1 MISTIRFRLRSCA
14 ISREA
19 VTRYARLALVDA
31 RFLQDRQEGAAA
43 LFDPEA
49 TLYFSTASAWEIAI
63 KYSIGKLPLPA
74 PPASYIAARAAGG
87 DFRIIDVRLEHALA
101 VADLPRHHD
110 DPFDR
115 LLVAQCITEGF
126 RLVTADRRL
135 AMYDVDLVTV

>member
-1 MISTIRFRLRSCA
+1 MRLLLDTHVWLWWMLGSSKIGKKA
-14 ISREA
+14 Q
-19 VTRYARLALVDA
+19 RLM
-31 RFLQDRQEGAAA
+31 
-43 LFDPEA
+43 FDPES

-87 DFRIIDVRLEHALA
+87 DFRVIDVRLEHALA

-115 LLVAQCITEGF
+115 LLVAQAIHEDMAIVG
-126 RLVTADRRL
+126 ADRAFDAYGVRRIW
-135 AMYDVDLVTV
+135 

>member
-1 MISTIRFRLRSCA
+1 MRLLLDTHVWLWWMLGSSKIGKKAQR
-14 ISREA
+14 IM
-19 VTRYARLALVDA
+19 
-31 RFLQDRQEGAAA
+31 
-43 LFDPEA
+43 FDPET
-49 TLYFSTASAWEIAI
+49 TLYFSAASAWEIAI

-87 DFRIIDVRLEHALA
+87 DFRVIDVRLEHALA

-115 LLVAQCITEGF
+115 LLVAQSVAEGC